1 MESKDVARLTEALEQ
16 FNESIKEFKVP
27 SGSFNN
33 GIHFDTGGIAVA
45 ICVALVAVLV
55 TINFNQTGTIT
66 DMKGELREME
76 RKLDRAEDYV
86 NQIYRTQ
93 HLKPKTEK

>member
-1 MESKDVARLTEALEQ
+1 MEQDDVKRLTDALEQ
-16 FNESIKEFKVP
+16 FSKLAKNFP
-27 SGSFNN
+27 SGGFNN
-33 GIHFDTGGIAVA
+33 GIHFDTSGIAVGFML
-45 ICVALVAVLV
+45 VLVAVLL
-55 TINFNQTGTIT
+55 TICFTQTSTIT
-66 DMKGELREME
+66 DMRGELREME